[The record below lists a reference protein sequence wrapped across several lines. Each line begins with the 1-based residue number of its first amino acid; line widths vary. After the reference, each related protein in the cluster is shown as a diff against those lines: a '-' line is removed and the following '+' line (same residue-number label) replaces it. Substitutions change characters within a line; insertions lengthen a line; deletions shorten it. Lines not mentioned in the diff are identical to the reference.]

1 MAKDSVI
8 GPDTIGN
15 AIKWLW
21 SKCKATFLPKDEF
34 KEAYLGWGGKD
45 INSDISPIDAAMSS
59 LHNANRSELCNPAG
73 VTIEYTRDKGATWTD
88 YGASDGGKVCLLSY
102 IGGSAVLG
110 KTGPGNEKNTNIGL
124 RITLDGEKMGIY
136 AEVKK
141 LLINFNTNGATG
153 CTVRLEYASYTA
165 PDTWRHLRTSAI
177 RGWSGWNSYPI
188 GLKLGSTSYGGKLR
202 MTFFITGLDD
212 TYKSNATVFNVIILG
227 PNAWSM
233 PSNLAKTGHLY
244 SYDWQGN
251 ATFPN
256 GLTAKTLNG
265 HTLHADVPAGAKFTD
280 TTYGVATQSANG
292 LLSSGDKKKLDGVA
306 TGANNYAHPGYTA
319 RANGLYKVTVDARG
333 HVSDVTGVTKADITN
348 LGIPGQDTTYG
359 LASQGA
365 NGLMSAGDKS
375 KLDGLSKPVVYQNV
389 QIPASNWGSG
399 SSEVGGVWTRW
410 CNVYLSGVTE
420 AKYAQVVFNP
430 NDHQSCNFASMC
442 VTRNG
447 YIAIFCE
454 TAPGYTITI
463 PTIIVWDV

>member
-1 MAKDSVI
+1 MGYIWNKSAV
-8 GPDTIGN
+8 
-15 AIKWLW
+15 KWLLD
-21 SKCKATFLPKDEF
+21 KCKATFLPKDQF
-34 KEAYLGWGGKD
+34 KEAYLGWGGRD

-88 YGASDGGKVCLLSY
+88 YGSSDATKVMLLSY
-102 IGGSAVLG
+102 IGWDAKLG
-110 KTGPGNEKNTNIGL
+110 KTGPGDEKNTNIGL

-136 AEVKK
+136 TEVKK

-153 CTVRLEYASYTA
+153 CTVKFEYAAYTA
-165 PDTWRHLRTSAI
+165 PDTWRHLRTSNI

-202 MTFFITGLDD
+202 MTFFIAGLDD

-233 PSNLAKTGHLY
+233 PSTLAKTGHLY

-265 HTLHADVPAGAKFTD
+265 HTLNSDVPAGAKFT
-280 TTYGVATQSANG
+280 
-292 LLSSGDKKKLDGVA
+292 
-306 TGANNYAHPGYTA
+306 
-319 RANGLYKVTVDARG
+319 
-333 HVSDVTGVTKADITN
+333 
-348 LGIPGQDTTYG
+348 DTTYG

-365 NGLMSAGDKS
+365 NGLMSAGDKV
-375 KLDGLSKPVVYQNV
+375 KLDGLRKPRVYQNIQV
-389 QIPASNWGSG
+389 AASVWGSG
-399 SSEVGGVWTRW
+399 AGEVGGVWTRW
-410 CNVYLSGVTE
+410 ANIPIDGVN
-420 AKYAQVVFNP
+420 ASMYAQVVFNP
-430 NDHQSCNFASMC
+430 NDHQACNFASMC
-442 VTRNG
+442 ATYYNRVV
-447 YIAIFCE
+447 IFAE

-463 PTIIVWDV
+463 PTIIVWDT

>member
-1 MAKDSVI
+1 MGYTWNKSAV
-8 GPDTIGN
+8 
-15 AIKWLW
+15 KWLLD
-21 SKCKATFLPKDEF
+21 KCKATFLPKDQF
-34 KEAYLGWGGKD
+34 KESYLGWGGRD
-45 INSDISPIDAAMSS
+45 INADISPIDAAMSS

-88 YGASDGGKVCLLSY
+88 YGSSDATKVMLLSY
-102 IGGSAVLG
+102 IGWDARLG
-110 KTGPGNEKNTNIGL
+110 KTGPGDEKNTNIGL

-136 AEVKK
+136 TEVKK

-153 CTVRLEYASYTA
+153 CTVKFEYAAYTA
-165 PDTWRHLRTSAI
+165 PDTWRHLRTSNI
-177 RGWSGWNSYPI
+177 IGWSGWNSYPI

-202 MTFFITGLDD
+202 MTFFIAGLDD

-233 PSNLAKTGHLY
+233 PSTLAKTGHLY

-265 HTLHADVPAGAKFTD
+265 HTLNSDVPAGAKFTD

-292 LLSSGDKKKLDGVA
+292 LLSSSDKKKLDGVA
-306 TGANNYAHPGYTA
+306 TGANNYTHPTYTA
-319 RANGLYKVTVDARG
+319 RGNGLYKVTVDALG
-333 HVSDVTGVTKADITN
+333 HVSNVAGVTKADIIN

-365 NGLMSAGDKS
+365 NGLMSAGDKA
-375 KLDGLSKPVVYQNV
+375 KLDGLRKPRVYQNIQV
-389 QIPASNWGSG
+389 AASVWGSG
-399 SSEVGGVWTRW
+399 AGEVGGVWTRW
-410 CNVYLSGVTE
+410 ANIPIDGVN
-420 AKYAQVVFNP
+420 ASMYAQVVFNP
-430 NDHQSCNFASMC
+430 NDNQNCNFAGMC
-442 VTRNG
+442 ATYDNRVV
-447 YIAIFCE
+447 IFAE

-463 PTIIVWDV
+463 PTIIVWDT

>member
-1 MAKDSVI
+1 MGYTWNKSAV
-8 GPDTIGN
+8 
-15 AIKWLW
+15 KWLLD
-21 SKCKATFLPKDEF
+21 KCKATFLPKDQF
-34 KEAYLGWGGKD
+34 KEAYLGWGGRD

-88 YGASDGGKVCLLSY
+88 YGSSDATKVMLLSY
-102 IGGSAVLG
+102 IGSEARLG
-110 KTGPGNEKNTNIGL
+110 KTGPGDEKNTNIGL

-136 AEVKK
+136 TEVKK

-153 CTVRLEYASYTA
+153 CTVKFEYAAYTA
-165 PDTWRHLRTSAI
+165 PDTWRHLRTSNI

-202 MTFFITGLDD
+202 MTFFIAGLDD

-233 PSNLAKTGHLY
+233 PSTLAKTGHLY

-265 HTLHADVPAGAKFTD
+265 HTLNSDVPAGAKFT
-280 TTYGVATQSANG
+280 
-292 LLSSGDKKKLDGVA
+292 
-306 TGANNYAHPGYTA
+306 
-319 RANGLYKVTVDARG
+319 
-333 HVSDVTGVTKADITN
+333 
-348 LGIPGQDTTYG
+348 DTTYG

-365 NGLMSAGDKS
+365 NGLMSAGDKV
-375 KLDGLSKPVVYQNV
+375 KLDGLRKPRVYQNIQV
-389 QIPASNWGSG
+389 AASAWGSG
-399 SSEVGGVWTRW
+399 SGEVGGVWTRW
-410 CNVYLSGVTE
+410 CNLSLSGVTE

-430 NDHQSCNFASMC
+430 NDHLNCNFASMC

-447 YIAIFCE
+447 YISIFCE

-463 PTIIVWDV
+463 PTIIVWDT